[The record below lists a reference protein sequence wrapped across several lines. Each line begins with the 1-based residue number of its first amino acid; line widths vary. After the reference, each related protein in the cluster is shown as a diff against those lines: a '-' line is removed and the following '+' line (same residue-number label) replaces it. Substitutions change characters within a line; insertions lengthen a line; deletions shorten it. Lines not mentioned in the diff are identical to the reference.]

1 MFQTLRRIN
10 WRAFVRPWENLDWW
24 LLGAVVALTTLGGTM
39 IYSIQLKQE
48 TNDWIQHLG
57 IGAIG
62 LILVF
67 LVSWIRYD
75 VLLRWRWAVYGGVNL
90 ALLLV
95 KFIGTVELGARR
107 WINIFGFHLQPSE
120 FAKLGIIITLAALLH
135 ERPAHT
141 IPAMV
146 RAIVVV
152 SLPWVLIFLEPNLG
166 TSLIFGAILLG
177 MLYWGNANPGWL
189 VLMLSPVISAI
200 LLSSAPTALK
210 GLNPS
215 LEPFGIGIWLIWVV
229 VMGIVAFR
237 SLPWQKWGTIATL
250 AINLIAGGLGDF
262 LWNFGLQDYQRQ
274 RITMFINPEQ
284 DPTGGGYH
292 LIQSRIAI
300 GAGELT
306 GRGIT
311 HGTQTQL
318 SFIPEQHTDFIF
330 AAVGEELGF
339 LGCLAVLLTFLLIC
353 FRLLVI
359 AQNARDDFGS
369 LIAIGV
375 FSMLVFQTVVNIGMT
390 MNLSPVTGIP
400 LPYLSYG
407 KSALLMNFLAIGL
420 VQAVAN
426 HRQRSRSDLRR

>member
-24 LLGAVVALTTLGGTM
+24 LLGGVTALTMLGGIM

-57 IGAIG
+57 VGCIG

-67 LVSWIRYD
+67 LISWIRYD
-75 VLLRWRWAVYGGVNL
+75 LLLRWRWGIYVAINIG
-90 ALLLV
+90 LLLV

-141 IPAMV
+141 LPAMF
-146 RAIVVV
+146 RAIAVV
-152 SLPWVLIFLEPNLG
+152 SLPWILIFLEPNLG

-177 MLYWGNANPGWL
+177 MLYWANANPGWL
-189 VLMLSPVISAI
+189 VLMLSPVVAAI
-200 LLSSAPTALK
+200 LLNAAPSALK
-210 GLNPS
+210 NINPT
-215 LEPFGIGIWLIWVV
+215 LEPVGVGLWGLWVI
-229 VMGIVAFR
+229 VMGFVAFR
-237 SLPWQKWGTIATL
+237 CLPWKKWGTIAVMVV
-250 AINLIAGGLGDF
+250 NLISGILGNW
-262 LWNFGLQDYQRQ
+262 LWSNILQEYQRK
-274 RITMFINPEQ
+274 RVTMFINPDQ
-284 DPTGGGYH
+284 DPMGGGYH

-369 LIAIGV
+369 LIAVGV

-407 KSALLMNFLAIGL
+407 KSALLMNFLAIGV

-426 HRQRSRSDLRR
+426 HRQRSRF